1 MNIAEFVG
9 VDGDFA
15 ALDTRARL
23 DLALRV
29 ERQFRIRFS
38 DEEIESLDDLSWHG
52 FVELTKA
59 LLRRTR
65 VATPPTRQDVLAVL
79 AEVRG
84 TRDVIE
90 DIESM
95 ELLWLLN
102 SMEQRYGVTLDIDER
117 DLARMRTVDGAVGVL
132 CSCVG

>member
-15 ALDTRARL
+15 ALDARARL

-38 DEEIESLDDLSWHG
+38 DEEIESLPRLSWQN

-59 LLRRTR
+59 LLKRTR
-65 VATPPTRQDVLAVL
+65 VARPPTRQDVLAVL

-84 TRDVIE
+84 TSEVIE
-90 DIESM
+90 EIESM

-102 SMEQRYGVTLDIDER
+102 SMEQRYGVTLDIDEQS
-117 DLARMRTVDGAVGVL
+117 LTRMRTVDGAVGVL